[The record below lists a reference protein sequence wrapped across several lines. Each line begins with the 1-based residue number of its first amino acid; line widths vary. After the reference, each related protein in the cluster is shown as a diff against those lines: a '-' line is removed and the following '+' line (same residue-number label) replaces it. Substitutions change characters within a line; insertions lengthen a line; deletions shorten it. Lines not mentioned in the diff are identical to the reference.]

1 MILAVVKD
9 LVSKHSKD
17 EIDRAISAFEAKRE
31 NTLNVEGPDDG
42 EKLSNLLAAS
52 EIKARIDK
60 GMPLNDAIRDFSQRV
75 RSVLSKPNKPRG

>member
-1 MILAVVKD
+1 MILNVVKD

-17 EIDRAISAFEAKRE
+17 EIDRAITAFETKRE
-31 NTLNVEGPDDG
+31 NLLNVEGPDDG

-52 EIKARIDK
+52 EVRARMDN
-60 GMPLNDAIRDFSQRV
+60 GMPLNEAVRDFSQRV